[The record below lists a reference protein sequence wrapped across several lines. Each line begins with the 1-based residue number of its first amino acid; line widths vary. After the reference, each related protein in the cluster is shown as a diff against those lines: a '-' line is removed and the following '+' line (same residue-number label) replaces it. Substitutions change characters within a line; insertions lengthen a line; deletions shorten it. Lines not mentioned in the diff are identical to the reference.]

1 MRTLF
6 YYLMTF
12 VAGFGSGLLVSVFWL
27 RSTPPPAP
35 TPQIDTLVVV
45 DTVTITKPEYIVRRV
60 VDSIP
65 FFVIDT
71 LKVHDTTVVYL
82 PKEEKVYE
90 DSTYRA
96 VVSGYE
102 PSLDTIAVYPKT
114 TVIKQTEV
122 VEVPMQPR
130 WSIGVQGGVGV
141 MVNDK
146 GFHAGPYIGIGIQY
160 NLINFKCQSTKCPA
174 ATNGE
179 APGKSIPQGSKQN
192 GKPVQ
197 HTHRDTVRNL
207 HTNQLKNKSYD
218 N

>member
-6 YYLMTF
+6 YYLLTF
-12 VAGFGSGLLVSVFWL
+12 VAGFASGLLVSALWL
-27 RSTPPPAP
+27 RPTPPPAP

-65 FFVIDT
+65 FYVIDT

-82 PKEEKVYE
+82 PREEKVYE

-96 VVSGYE
+96 VVSGFE

-114 TVIKQTEV
+114 TVITQTEV
-122 VEVPMQPR
+122 KEVQMQPK

-179 APGKSIPQGSKQN
+179 APGKSIRQNNKQN
-192 GKPVQ
+192 GRAEPF
-197 HTHRDTVRNL
+197 THRATVKNN
-207 HTNQLKNKSYD
+207 HTNQLKSKSYD
-218 N
+218 Y